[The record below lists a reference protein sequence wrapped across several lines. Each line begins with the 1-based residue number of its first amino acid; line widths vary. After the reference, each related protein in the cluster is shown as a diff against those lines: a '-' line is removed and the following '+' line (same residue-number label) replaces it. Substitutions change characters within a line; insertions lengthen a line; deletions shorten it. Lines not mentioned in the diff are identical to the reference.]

1 MKRTLGSLSAAI
13 FKPAAQSEKVART
26 ASAVLHQVLRAFS
39 YRDSSVLPRIYEQY
53 VRPHL
58 EFAVRAWSPW
68 QKGDID
74 LIENVQKKMV
84 RAVSGLQGRTYEER
98 LEELGM
104 ETLEKRRQYLYLVTT
119 YKILKGIDDVDKVTW
134 FRQVSADRT
143 HRTRATEGGQNIARE
158 TSKAELRRHFFSQR
172 VSEKWN
178 ELPLHV
184 KNAPLTTVFTASL
197 KRAKHQ

>member
-39 YRDSSVLPRIYEQY
+39 YRDRSVLPRIYEQY

-58 EFAVRAWSPW
+58 EFAVPAWSPW

-104 ETLEKRRQYLYLVTT
+104 ETLEKRRQDLYLVTT

-143 HRTRATEGGQNIARE
+143 HRTRATEGGHNIARE
-158 TSKAELRRHFFSQR
+158 TSKAELRRNFFSQR
-172 VSEKWN
+172 VAEKWN

-184 KNAPLTTVFTASL
+184 KNAPSTTVFKASL

>member
-1 MKRTLGSLSAAI
+1 
-13 FKPAAQSEKVART
+13 
-26 ASAVLHQVLRAFS
+26 
-39 YRDSSVLPRIYEQY
+39 
-53 VRPHL
+53 
-58 EFAVRAWSPW
+58 
-68 QKGDID
+68 
-74 LIENVQKKMV
+74 MV

-104 ETLEKRRQYLYLVTT
+104 ETLEKRRQYLDMVTT

-134 FRQVSADRT
+134 FRQVSAHRT

-158 TSKAELRRHFFSQR
+158 TSKAELRRNFFSQR
-172 VSEKWN
+172 VAEKWN

-184 KNAPLTTVFTASL
+184 KNAPSTTVFKASL